1 MIYLHRVIV
10 EDSEATW
17 KIYWFNPGILSHRR
31 YIKKIQEEIYK
42 VFPNETY
49 SWADPAHQ
57 CFGYHLKDNII
68 VTNVCGSDDGNLH
81 VNKRY
86 VELKDQNEIYY
97 NKDFVCFYYDLDNKK
112 KWSEVYYR
120 RDDNPEI
127 ITKTKLDDGLNVE
140 WMSGY
145 YDDKFEFIGQNLFIT
160 GKCEDIYKWIDKQN
174 VDIPKPFKNPI
185 NMDMDDR
192 PIVDKINTENAIKC
206 EYDTKGNLVKLK
218 FFGCV
223 LRTKMKVKGEFS
235 HLELSSGYIS
245 SINNK
250 EQTEIVESNYD
261 DYGNRVPSTIIK
273 RIDDYI
279 FFPKARENGE
289 YERVLLKDM

>member
-1 MIYLHRVIV
+1 MIFLHRVIV
-10 EDSEATW
+10 EDSEMTW

-31 YIKKIQEEIYK
+31 HIKKIQDEIYK

-68 VTNVCGSDDGNLH
+68 VTNVCGSNDGNLH

-192 PIVDKINTENAIKC
+192 PQVDHINTENAIKC
-206 EYDTKGNLVKLK
+206 EYDTEGNLVKLK

-223 LRTKMKVKGEFS
+223 LRTKMKVEGKFS
-235 HLELSSGYIS
+235 HLELSCGYIS

-289 YERVLLKDM
+289 YERVILKDM

>member
-10 EDSEATW
+10 EDSEMTW

-31 YIKKIQEEIYK
+31 YIKKIQNEIYK

-68 VTNVCGSDDGNLH
+68 VTNVCGSNDYNLH

-112 KWSEVYYR
+112 KWSEVYYK

-140 WMSGY
+140 WISEY
-145 YDDKFEFIGQNLFIT
+145 YNDEFEKIGQNLFIT

-174 VDIPKPFKNPI
+174 VNIPKPFKNPI
-185 NMDMDDR
+185 EMDMDAIG
-192 PIVDKINTENAIKC
+192 IVDKINTENAIKC
-206 EYDTKGNLVKLK
+206 EYDTEGNLVKLK

-223 LRTKMKVKGEFS
+223 LRTKMKIEGKFS
-235 HLELSSGYIS
+235 HLELSCGYIS

-250 EQTEIVESNYD
+250 EQTEIVECNYD
-261 DYGNRVPSTIIK
+261 DYGNRIPSTIIK

>member
-31 YIKKIQEEIYK
+31 HIKKIQDEIYK

>member
-31 YIKKIQEEIYK
+31 HIKKIQDEIYK

-68 VTNVCGSDDGNLH
+68 VTNVCGSNDGNLH

-223 LRTKMKVKGEFS
+223 LRTKMKVEGKFS
-235 HLELSSGYIS
+235 HLELSCGYIS

>member
-10 EDSEATW
+10 EDSEMTW
-17 KIYWFNPGILSHRR
+17 KIYWFNPGILSHRK

-68 VTNVCGSDDGNLH
+68 VTNVCGSNDGNLH

-245 SINNK
+245 GINNQ

>member
-10 EDSEATW
+10 EDSEMTW
-17 KIYWFNPGILSHRR
+17 KIYWFNPGILSHRK

-68 VTNVCGSDDGNLH
+68 VTNVCGSNDENLH

-140 WMSGY
+140 WISEY
-145 YDDKFEFIGQNLFIT
+145 YNDEFEKTGQNLFIT

-174 VDIPKPFKNPI
+174 PDISKPFKNPI
-185 NMDMDDR
+185 NMNMDDR
-192 PIVDKINTENAIKC
+192 PQVDHINTENAIKC
-206 EYDTKGNLVKLK
+206 EYDTEGNLGK
-218 FFGCV
+218 
-223 LRTKMKVKGEFS
+223 FS
-235 HLELSSGYIS
+235 HLELSSDYIS
-245 SINNK
+245 SINNQ
-250 EQTEIVESNYD
+250 EQTEIVECNYD
-261 DYGNRVPSTIIK
+261 DYGNRIPSTIIK

>member
-1 MIYLHRVIV
+1 MIFLHRVIV

-31 YIKKIQEEIYK
+31 HIKKIQDEIYK

-68 VTNVCGSDDGNLH
+68 VTNVCGSNDGNLH

-112 KWSEVYYR
+112 KWSEVYYK

>member
-1 MIYLHRVIV
+1 MIYLHRVII
-10 EDSEATW
+10 EDSEMTW

-31 YIKKIQEEIYK
+31 HIKKIQDEIYK

-127 ITKTKLDDGLNVE
+127 ITKTKLDEGLNIE
-140 WMSGY
+140 WISEY
-145 YDDKFEFIGQNLFIT
+145 YNDEFEKIGQNLFIT

-185 NMDMDDR
+185 EMDMDDK
-192 PIVDKINTENAIKC
+192 PTVDNINTENAIKC

-223 LRTKMKVKGEFS
+223 LRTKMKVEGKFS
-235 HLELSSGYIS
+235 HLELSCGYIS

>member
-1 MIYLHRVIV
+1 MIFLHRVIV

-68 VTNVCGSDDGNLH
+68 VTNICGSNDGNLH
-81 VNKRY
+81 DNKRY
-86 VELKDQNEIYY
+86 VDLKDQNEIYY
-97 NKDFVCFYYDLDNKK
+97 NKDFVCFYYDLDNEK
-112 KWSEVYYR
+112 KWSVLYYK
-120 RDDNPEI
+120 RDDNPEVI
-127 ITKTKLDDGLNVE
+127 AKTKLDDGLNIE
-140 WMSGY
+140 WISEY
-145 YDDKFEFIGQNLFIT
+145 YNAEFEKTGQNLFIT

-185 NMDMDDR
+185 EMDMDAIPR
-192 PIVDKINTENAIKC
+192 VDNINTENAIKC
-206 EYDTKGNLVKLK
+206 EYDTDGNLVKLK

-235 HLELSSGYIS
+235 HIELSSGYIS
-245 SINNK
+245 SINNS
-250 EQTEIVESNYD
+250 EQTEIVEINYD
-261 DYGNRVPSTIIK
+261 GSGNRVPSKVIK
-273 RIDDYI
+273 KVDDYI
-279 FFPKARENGE
+279 FFPKARENGG
-289 YERVLLKDM
+289 YERVILKDM

>member
-31 YIKKIQEEIYK
+31 HIKKIQDEIYK

-68 VTNVCGSDDGNLH
+68 VTNVCGSNDGNLH

-174 VDIPKPFKNPI
+174 ADIPKPFKNPI
-185 NMDMDDR
+185 NMNMDDR
-192 PIVDKINTENAIKC
+192 PQVDHINTKNAIKC
-206 EYDTKGNLVKLK
+206 EYDIEGNLVKLK

-223 LRTKMKVKGEFS
+223 LRTKMKIEGKFS
-235 HLELSSGYIS
+235 HLELSCDYIS
-245 SINNK
+245 SINNQ
-250 EQTEIVESNYD
+250 EQTEIVECNYD
-261 DYGNRVPSTIIK
+261 DYGNRIPSTIIK